1 MSPFLG
7 ILLVFA
13 VLVALWWISPAFR
26 KRVDGYKTI
35 LWGVFGLAG
44 TSLQTFKWAELL
56 PDGWNDAWVPLVVIV
71 GFGLLRVEHARRT
84 GKKIGEQ

>member
-26 KRVDGYKTI
+26 KRVDGGKTI

-44 TSLQTFKWAELL
+44 TSLQLFDFASLV
-56 PDGWNDAWVPLVVIV
+56 PDGWNSAWVPLVVIV
-71 GFGLLRVEHARRT
+71 GFSLLRVEHARRT
-84 GKKIGEQ
+84 GKKIGKQ